1 MPAPAHLEQ
10 IFGHAMSAL
19 QQGALDVAE
28 RQFKSLLVAQPNHLG
43 ALNLLGVVQ
52 LRLGKAE
59 DAERSLRKAI
69 RSGSNSDPATLCN
82 YAMALRQLGRSS
94 DALVRLDQALAIQP
108 DNFENLNSRGMV
120 LNDLGR
126 YAEAVGSFEKAV
138 AVKPDAV
145 SVHYNLG
152 NSFALLKRYDE
163 ALAACDRAIALA
175 HDFALAWYGR
185 SQSLKVLGRGG
196 EALDAF
202 EKYLL
207 LATPRTL
214 PGWRDVVDL
223 AKDLF
228 AFDLV
233 PAIYPDEAAI
243 AAARAR
249 LDALIGGIE
258 RRLGILA
265 NLPGPPGVVLNAI
278 FCVAGFN
285 IAYQQR
291 NDIDLNRRYSLVLQK
306 ILGIHKAPE
315 PRPASRS
322 PKIRLGIASG
332 NLRDHNGTRWALD
345 WLAQLPRKDYSFFV
359 YAFNPDLDDISKQ
372 FAALGQFQR
381 LAFNEGT
388 VLQTI
393 ASMRNDSLDILL
405 MPDVG
410 MSPGSRVLSQF
421 RIAPIQLSAWGHPVT
436 TGSPNIDYY
445 LSSELMEPAD
455 AQDHYS
461 EKLVRLPNLAL
472 YIKPSRYPVDD
483 KLSFPLP
490 ENCIL
495 YGCLQSL
502 FKYLPQFDFVFTR
515 IAARVPEACFLFI
528 EGNPSSMTSIFRD
541 RLRALFSGAGL
552 DFERSVRFLPRMTAS
567 QFGGLLRKID
577 VNIDSIG
584 WSGGNSTIASLE
596 ADCPLVAL
604 PTQFMRGRHSFAML
618 RMIGLDELIAN
629 STDDLVDK
637 LVRLG
642 TDRDFRAA
650 IVQKIARSKHRL
662 YEDKSFIDG
671 LDRFLKEVS
680 KNLARP

>member
-1 MPAPAHLEQ
+1 
-10 IFGHAMSAL
+10 
-19 QQGALDVAE
+19 
-28 RQFKSLLVAQPNHLG
+28 
-43 ALNLLGVVQ
+43 
-52 LRLGKAE
+52 
-59 DAERSLRKAI
+59 
-69 RSGSNSDPATLCN
+69 
-82 YAMALRQLGRSS
+82 
-94 DALVRLDQALAIQP
+94 
-108 DNFENLNSRGMV
+108 
-120 LNDLGR
+120 
-126 YAEAVGSFEKAV
+126 
-138 AVKPDAV
+138 
-145 SVHYNLG
+145 
-152 NSFALLKRYDE
+152 
-163 ALAACDRAIALA
+163 
-175 HDFALAWYGR
+175 
-185 SQSLKVLGRGG
+185 
-196 EALDAF
+196 
-202 EKYLL
+202 
-207 LATPRTL
+207 
-214 PGWRDVVDL
+214 
-223 AKDLF
+223 
-228 AFDLV
+228 
-233 PAIYPDEAAI
+233 
-243 AAARAR
+243 
-249 LDALIGGIE
+249 
-258 RRLGILA
+258 
-265 NLPGPPGVVLNAI
+265 
-278 FCVAGFN
+278 
-285 IAYQQR
+285 
-291 NDIDLNRRYSLVLQK
+291 
-306 ILGIHKAPE
+306 
-315 PRPASRS
+315 
-322 PKIRLGIASG
+322 
-332 NLRDHNGTRWALD
+332 
-345 WLAQLPRKDYSFFV
+345 LPRKDYSFFV

-541 RLRALFSGAGL
+541 RLRAEFSSAGL
-552 DFERSVRFLPRMTAS
+552 DFEHFVRLLPRMTAR
-567 QFGGLLRKID
+567 QFGGLLKKID

-629 STDDLVDK
+629 STDDLVEK

-642 TDRDFRAA
+642 TDRDYRAA